1 MKYRNKQK
9 DILRDMRKNKNI
21 NLHVMKMMNKLQE
34 YINNLEIT
42 TVNLRKT
49 PILQICHKTTFL
61 LEVFHISPITK
72 PASP

>member
-34 YINNLEIT
+34 YINNLEIM
-42 TVNLRKT
+42 TVN
-49 PILQICHKTTFL
+49 
-61 LEVFHISPITK
+61 
-72 PASP
+72 